1 MNNSSLYLA
10 QRFASYIFDVVVV
23 NVLYVCIL
31 LVLEALFVNNTAIQS
46 GIKTFYS
53 LSVSPASSVS
63 SIILIEVGIT
73 FFILYG
79 LYFFFMLLIW
89 NKTLGMFLSG
99 VRIVTPDKT
108 GSPTNLN
115 TMQKFSRGFFCGLLS
130 FVFLLIIPLPFGE
143 YNRSVV
149 DYIAEDYVIAQK
161 IGIYRKIF
169 VWLISS
175 FAAISIILAFGL

>member
-10 QRFASYIFDVVVV
+10 QRFASYIFDVIVV
-23 NVLYVCIL
+23 NILYACIL
-31 LVLEALFVNNTAIQS
+31 LALEVLFVNNTAIQS

-53 LSVSPASSVS
+53 LSVSPTSNASST
-63 SIILIEVGIT
+63 ILIEVGIT

-79 LYFFFMLLIW
+79 LYFFFMLLVW

-99 VRIVTPDKT
+99 VNIVTPDKA
-108 GSPTNLN
+108 GNPKGLN

-130 FVFLLIIPLPFGE
+130 FIFLLIIPLPFGK

-149 DYIAEDYVIAQK
+149 DYIAEDYVIAQR

-175 FAAISIILAFGL
+175 FAVISIILAFGL